1 MTAPTTAAGG
11 ITRRRASDIPDLA
24 EGCGGAQV
32 IDFAICLILA
42 VTVVGLLLAAL

>member
-1 MTAPTTAAGG
+1 MAPMTAIGSV
-11 ITRRRASDIPDLA
+11 TRRRASDVPNIA